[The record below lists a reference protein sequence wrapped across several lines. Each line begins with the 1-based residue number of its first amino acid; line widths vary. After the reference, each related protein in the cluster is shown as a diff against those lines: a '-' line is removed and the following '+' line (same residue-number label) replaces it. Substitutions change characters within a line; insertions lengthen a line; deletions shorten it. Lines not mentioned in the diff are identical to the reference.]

1 MYSPLLL
8 TFVKKI
14 RFKGDKKMKRVMK
27 KEDLA
32 CELAERC
39 GFYKKNMRDVVNALS
54 DIIIEQMQTAE
65 FDKDSELHLAPGVVI
80 CGQRKPQQE
89 SIDPRNRS
97 VITTPEKVVPYAVFK
112 PSVRLKLYKKPK
124 GYKKKGKKV

>member
-1 MYSPLLL
+1 
-8 TFVKKI
+8 
-14 RFKGDKKMKRVMK
+14 MKRIMK

-39 GFYKKNMRDVVNALS
+39 GFYKKNMRDVANALA
-54 DIIIEQMQTAE
+54 DIIIEQLQTAE
-65 FDKDSELHLAPGVVI
+65 FGKDSELHLAPGVVI

-89 SIDPRNRS
+89 SIDPRDRS